1 MVKRLSGMDAM
12 FLSMEGATA
21 WPQHTLGLM
30 IMDPSSVPGFGFDT
44 LRNHVE
50 SRLDGLPQFR
60 RRIQEVPFRVDRP
73 VWVDD
78 PDFRLDAHLHRAALP
93 SPGGPA
99 ELAEVIGVILARPL
113 NRLLPLWEGWY
124 LEGLEGGRV
133 AFIAKTHHA
142 IVDGVSGA
150 GLASVL
156 CDVAPEPAQLPSKT
170 ADGQAA
176 PRRSSVELLVRGALS
191 AAVSPPRLAQYLRQT
206 IGGAI
211 TTISHLRR
219 PEPPPRPL
227 SAPRVSFNGAIGP
240 RREFAYCSL
249 PLDDVKRVKNH
260 FGAKVNDVILA
271 IVAGAIRDYLVK
283 RDALPQRP
291 LLATVPM
298 STRRPE
304 DVELGNLVHP
314 MVASLA
320 TDIDDP
326 VARLAAIHRGMNSAK
341 DLAEDLTRK
350 QTVGLTDIAPPLLFG
365 ALLRAYQAA
374 NFEQRLPLHTN
385 LIISNVPGPPSQLF
399 LAGARVE
406 HIVPVGPLAVG
417 MGLNVT
423 VFSYGDYVDVG
434 VQADPELVDD
444 AWELVSHAAEELDRL
459 VVATVDN

>member
-30 IMDPSSVPGFGFDT
+30 ILDPGSVPGFGFDI

-50 SRLDGLPQFR
+50 SRLAHLPQLR
-60 RRIQEVPFRVDRP
+60 RRIQEVPLRLDRA

-78 PDFRLDAHLHRAALP
+78 PDFRIDAHLHRAALP
-93 SPGGPA
+93 SPGGPT

-113 NRLLPLWEGWY
+113 DRRLPLWEAWY

-142 IVDGVSGA
+142 MVDGVSGA
-150 GLASVL
+150 GLAAVL
-156 CDVAPEPAQLPSKT
+156 CDVTPEPARLPAKND
-170 ADGQAA
+170 DGQVE
-176 PRRSSVELLVRGALS
+176 PRRSSVELLARGAAS
-191 AAVSPPRLAQYLRQT
+191 VAVSPPKLVQYLGQSVS
-206 IGGAI
+206 GAI

-227 SAPRVSFNGAIGP
+227 SAPRVLFNGAIGP

-249 PLDDVKRVKNH
+249 ALDDVKHVKNH
-260 FGAKVNDVILA
+260 FGVKVNDVVLT

-291 LLATVPM
+291 LLATVPL
-298 STRRPE
+298 STRLPE

-341 DLAEDLTRK
+341 ALAEDLTKK
-350 QTVGLTDIAPPLLFG
+350 QTVGLTDIAPPMLFG
-365 ALLRAYQAA
+365 VLLRAYQAA
-374 NFEQRLPLHTN
+374 NLEQRMPLNTN

-399 LAGARVE
+399 LAGARIE
-406 HIVPVGPLAVG
+406 HMIPVGPLAVG
-417 MGLNVT
+417 MGMNVT
-423 VFSYGDYVDVG
+423 VLSYGHCVDVG
-434 VQADPELVDD
+434 IQVDPELVDD
-444 AWELVSHAAEELDRL
+444 AWELVSHATEELDRL
-459 VVATVDN
+459 VVATVDE